1 MVNVKITDKDHI
13 VDTVTEYFHIPKDYF
28 SELLF
33 PSINN
38 ITYTDNN
45 QKATIIGLQ
54 HEDDSIFN
62 DDEIVILFSVENI
75 TPKERTWYKFRN
87 KFGHFGNKRINVF
100 IYNDIDKH
108 GYLGNAMVIPT
119 IYFRMVHYHNH
130 PERIIARKSFDC
142 KKLILFISRNTM
154 NNVKTGLMNLFNNA
168 YPGQCGHIM
177 NHSEIVGKTC
187 YASPELIEAMS
198 NYKFV
203 AVIENSIQD
212 GYITE
217 KIFNAFYA
225 KTIPIYDGP
234 VNSERFINDSSIIR
248 ARDPQLLQKVN
259 MLANNEEMYNKVVN
273 TNKLNEQML
282 YQATAVVNEFCLKL
296 ESK

>member
-1 MVNVKITDKDHI
+1 MRVKIFDKDHI
-13 VDTVTEYFHIPKDYF
+13 VDNVEEYFHIPVEYF
-28 SELLF
+28 SEFLF
-33 PSINN
+33 PTIKN
-38 ITYTDNN
+38 ITYTDVNP
-45 QKATIIGLQ
+45 KISVVGLQ
-54 HEDDSIFN
+54 HEDNNIFST
-62 DDEIVILFSVENI
+62 DEIVILFSVENI
-75 TPKERTWYKFRN
+75 IPLERTWYKFRN
-87 KFGHFGNKRINVF
+87 KFGRFGNKRIGVY
-100 IYNDIDKH
+100 IYNDIDTH
-108 GYLGNAMVIPT
+108 GYAGNSIVIPT
-119 IYFRMVHYHNH
+119 IYFRILHYHNH
-130 PERIIARKSFDC
+130 PERGIPCKSFEN
-142 KKLILFISRNTM
+142 KKLILFISRNRM
-154 NNVKTGLMNLFNNA
+154 NNVKTELTNVFNNA

-177 NHSEIVGKTC
+177 NHPEIVGKTC

-259 MLANNEEMYNKVVN
+259 MLANNEEMYNNVVN
-273 TNKLNEQML
+273 SNKLNEQML
-282 YQATAVVNEFCLKL
+282 YQATSVVNEFCLKL

>member
-1 MVNVKITDKDHI
+1 MRVKITDKDHI
-13 VDTVTEYFHIPKDYF
+13 VDKVKDYFHIPKDYF

-38 ITYTDNN
+38 ITYTY
-45 QKATIIGLQ
+45 QKPSVNIIGIQ
-54 HEDDSIFN
+54 HEDDTKLKDGEF
-62 DDEIVILFSVENI
+62 VVLFSVENM
-75 TPKERTWYKFRN
+75 TPENRTWYKFRN
-87 KFGHFGNKRINVF
+87 KFGHFGNKRVNAF

-130 PERIIARKSFDC
+130 PERSIASKSFEN
-142 KKLILFISRNTM
+142 KKLILFISRNTL
-154 NNVKTGLMNLFNNA
+154 NGLKTEFMNLFNNA

-177 NHSEIVGKTC
+177 NHPEIVGKTC

-217 KIFNAFYA
+217 KIFNTFYA

-234 VNSERFINDSSIIR
+234 VNSERFINEYSIIR

-259 MLANNEEMYNKVVN
+259 MLANNEEMYNNVVN
-273 TNKLNEQML
+273 SNKLNEQML
-282 YQATAVVNEFCLKL
+282 YQATSVVNEFCLKL